1 MKSYKFYSLD
11 GVGIDLICDVFIKM
25 LSNEMDRVR
34 YFNYNNYEWRVGVN
48 VVQRINELNGRHPLP
63 IETGPN
69 SILGIQV
76 MKSYTVNPNEIVLCI
91 SPRLSQIDESKKD
104 KVLIGDLTSGYRYFD
119 TDEAERIKAIENAEK
134 EKHKKSLDRLKNMIN
149 ASYGITG
156 LKNMVNV
163 SYEIT
168 EESGFNKD
176 TLDALRYA
184 IEAAKF
190 LNFGI
195 GEKEGD
201 IMPTKYNQMFKG
213 NLYFGFRAEIK
224 DVIFNNPATI
234 ILWKDGTKTV
244 VKCGE
249 GEAYDPEKGMA
260 MAIAKRLLGNQG
272 NYYDT
277 FKKWLPKEEKK
288 EKVKTDTITPTTVKP
303 GRYATVKELSK
314 KVGVSESTIRGQIR
328 KGQFPGA
335 IKQDGVWLIPVSW

>member
-25 LSNEMDRVR
+25 LSDEMDRVR
-34 YFNYNNYEWRVGVN
+34 
-48 VVQRINELNGRHPLP
+48 H
-63 IETGPN
+63 
-69 SILGIQV
+69 
-76 MKSYTVNPNEIVLCI
+76 
-91 SPRLSQIDESKKD
+91 
-104 KVLIGDLTSGYRYFD
+104 
-119 TDEAERIKAIENAEK
+119 
-134 EKHKKSLDRLKNMIN
+134 
-149 ASYGITG
+149 
-156 LKNMVNV
+156 
-163 SYEIT
+163 T
-168 EESGFNKD
+168 EGSGFNKD
-176 TLDALRYA
+176 TLDTLRYA
-184 IEAAKF
+184 TEAAKF

-277 FKKWLPKEEKK
+277 FKKYLGEYEKK
-288 EKVKTDTITPTTVKP
+288 PDLFKDVDETHECECKP
-303 GRYATVKELSK
+303 VRYATVKELAK
-314 KVGVSESTIRGQIR
+314 KAGVSESTIRGQIR
-328 KGQFPGA
+328 KGKFLDA
-335 IKQDGVWLIPVSW
+335 IKQDGTWLIPVYL

>member
-11 GVGIDLICDVFIKM
+11 GVSIDLICDVFIKM

-34 YFNYNNYEWRVGVN
+34 HFNYNNYEWCIGVN
-48 VVQRINELNGRHPLP
+48 VVQRINNINGRHPLP

-69 SILGIQV
+69 SILGIRSI
-76 MKSYTVNPNEIVLCI
+76 KSYDVNPNEIVLCI
-91 SPRLSQIDESKKD
+91 SPCLSQIDESKKD

-149 ASYGITG
+149 ASYGITEG
-156 LKNMVNV
+156 
-163 SYEIT
+163 
-168 EESGFNKD
+168 SGFNKD
-176 TLDALRYA
+176 TLDTLRYA
-184 IEAAKF
+184 TEAAKF

-195 GEKEGD
+195 EEKEGD
-201 IMPTKYNQMFKG
+201 IMPTKYNQIFKD
-213 NLYFGFRAEIK
+213 NLYFRFRAEIK

-260 MAIAKRLLGNQG
+260 MAIAKKLLGNQG

-277 FKKWLPKEEKK
+277 FKKYLGEYEKK
-288 EKVKTDTITPTTVKP
+288 KP
-303 GRYATVKELSK
+303 DLFKDVNETHEHEYKPVCYTTVKELAK
-314 KVGVSESTIRGQIR
+314 KAGVSESTIRGRIR
-328 KGQFPGA
+328 KGKFPDA
-335 IKQDGVWLIPVSW
+335 IKQDGAWLIPVYL

>member
-11 GVGIDLICDVFIKM
+11 GVNIDLICDIFIKM

-34 YFNYNNYEWRVGVN
+34 HFNYNNYEWCVGVN
-48 VVQRINELNGRHPLP
+48 AVQRINNING
-63 IETGPN
+63 
-69 SILGIQV
+69 
-76 MKSYTVNPNEIVLCI
+76 
-91 SPRLSQIDESKKD
+91 
-104 KVLIGDLTSGYRYFD
+104 
-119 TDEAERIKAIENAEK
+119 
-134 EKHKKSLDRLKNMIN
+134 
-149 ASYGITG
+149 
-156 LKNMVNV
+156 
-163 SYEIT
+163 
-168 EESGFNKD
+168 KD

-184 IEAAKF
+184 TEAAKF

-213 NLYFGFRAEIK
+213 NLCFIFRAEIK

-260 MAIAKRLLGNQG
+260 MAIAKKLLGNQG

-277 FKKWLPKEEKK
+277 FKKYLGEYEKK
-288 EKVKTDTITPTTVKP
+288 KPDLFKDVNETHEHEYKP

-314 KVGVSESTIRGQIR
+314 KIGVSESTIRGQIR